1 MQARHPSVIAAS
13 PGAATISRA
22 ATPVLGAI
30 SMPSFSDLLAAIYE
44 YRVLV
49 AAASVAFVVIAL
61 VVAWRAGWLAA
72 LRRRPRLAGALLV
85 AALIV
90 GLPVTWYLASPLF
103 IRTELVEPPLAAVS
117 PAPASTTAPGS
128 QPDPSSR
135 PDPSAPAA
143 SAVTPEPPA
152 VARSGEFQGADDFHF
167 GEGTATL
174 LETAPGAWALRFEDF
189 SVRNGPDLFVYLS
202 PDSDGY
208 ADGALEV
215 AVLRA
220 TDGSFNVPLPAG
232 VDPAEYRSVLIWC
245 KQFSTL
251 FAVATL
257 EG

>member
-1 MQARHPSVIAAS
+1 M
-13 PGAATISRA
+13 
-22 ATPVLGAI
+22 L
-30 SMPSFSDLLAAIYE
+30 SFGDLLAAIYE

-49 AAASVAFVVIAL
+49 ATASVAILL
-61 VVAWRAGWLAA
+61 VTLVAAWRAGWLAS

-85 AALIV
+85 AALVV

-103 IRTELVEPPLAAVS
+103 IRTELVEPPLVAVS
-117 PAPASTTAPGS
+117 ATPAPTTAPGS
-128 QPDPSSR
+128 QLDPSPR
-135 PDPSAPAA
+135 PDPAAPAA
-143 SAVTPEPPA
+143 AGATPEPPA
-152 VARSGEFQGADDFHF
+152 AARSGEFEGTDDFHF
-167 GEGTATL
+167 GRGTATL
-174 LETAPGAWALRFEDF
+174 LETAPGECTLRFEDF

-202 PDSDGY
+202 PDEDGY

-215 AVLRA
+215 AVLKA

-232 VDPAEYRSVLIWC
+232 ADPDEYRSVLIWC